1 MLALLGSAQVCLA
14 FLSILTPF
22 FIKKELTLLSLTV
35 LLVTSMVT
43 TTSISG
49 SSGHLELNMGF
60 VMGLWMMWTV
70 TAEVA
75 WTSNDVAPLG
85 VDLKQSMS
93 CLSCCPRRTQIVKLG
108 FLELKSSLSWVSGT
122 KKPSPGDE
130 MCRLNFTSIISVA
143 WLSKQGSHWSSG
155 TSVRG

>member
-1 MLALLGSAQVCLA
+1 MLTVLMHKNQ
-14 FLSILTPF
+14 I
-22 FIKKELTLLSLTV
+22 TLLSLTV

-49 SSGHLELNMGF
+49 SRGHLELIMGF

-85 VDLKQSMS
+85 VDLKQREQ
-93 CLSCCPRRTQIVKLG
+93 CWVIDQVVPPVLLCGAKYLN
-108 FLELKSSLSWVSGT
+108 LELKSSLNWVERT
-122 KKPSPGDE
+122 QKPSSGDE
-130 MCRLNFTSIISVA
+130 MRCLNFICIISVA
-143 WLSKQGSHWSSG
+143 LLSKQSSHWRFS

>member
-1 MLALLGSAQVCLA
+1 
-14 FLSILTPF
+14 
-22 FIKKELTLLSLTV
+22 
-35 LLVTSMVT
+35 
-43 TTSISG
+43 
-49 SSGHLELNMGF
+49 MGF

-93 CLSCCPRRTQIVKLG
+93 CLSCCPLWTQIVKLRL
-108 FLELKSSLSWVSGT
+108 LELKSSLNRVSGT
-122 KKPSPGDE
+122 KKPSSGDE

-143 WLSKQGSHWSSG
+143 LLSKQGSHWSSG

>member
-1 MLALLGSAQVCLA
+1 MLALLGSARVCLA

-22 FIKKELTLLSLTV
+22 FTKKELTLLSLTV

-93 CLSCCPRRTQIVKLG
+93 CLSC
-108 FLELKSSLSWVSGT
+108 
-122 KKPSPGDE
+122 
-130 MCRLNFTSIISVA
+130 
-143 WLSKQGSHWSSG
+143 
-155 TSVRG
+155 